1 MKILFRG
8 YLFPGLCSAKANIC
22 SHTKTPPHRV
32 SRLWLSQALRGSLSA
47 VSPCGNIKTPP
58 KKSSRTEAQRASFC
72 GGQNRQSVHGKMRYS
87 SKNGVF
93 RTFWHKMEKKPFFF
107 IPQKAVFF
115 QLFGAKWSY
124 KKLQM

>member
-1 MKILFRG
+1 MD
-8 YLFPGLCSAKANIC
+8 IC
-22 SHTKTPPHRV
+22 FQGRV
-32 SRLWLSQALRGSLSA
+32 FQSWTFVRIPKPRPYGVSRCRLWLCQALRGSLSA